1 MTDQGTTGTA
11 TPMPNALEVFR
22 SDLTRMEQQ
31 FAAALPE
38 HIPPARFTR
47 VVMTAIQNNPDL
59 LRCSRQSLFNSC
71 MRAAQDGLLP
81 DGREGAIVPFDSERG
96 ANTASWLPMIA
107 GLRKK
112 ARNSGE
118 LSDWYA
124 EVVRDGD
131 EFDYQ
136 LGDNPFIFHRP
147 AKASTGREAIT
158 HAYSIAVLKD
168 GTKSREV
175 LTIGQIEEI
184 RKKFAR
190 SKKGPWNDPVT
201 YPEMCR
207 KTVARRHS
215 KSLPMSSDLD
225 TLLRRDDD
233 LYDFGEAREEQK
245 HVGRPPLA
253 TALDYFG
260 QGDIPPPS
268 APDAAPI
275 GPAEAST
282 PSTPAAAPA
291 TPAGPK
297 NAGEYRAYFEAVV
310 EQAKATGRT
319 GDLLPWFNAD
329 AQRRMRNACGVLLE
343 HVDEMRS
350 IAAAAAAEGAPK

>member
-1 MTDQGTTGTA
+1 MTDQGTA

-22 SDLTRMEQQ
+22 GDLTRMEQQ

-124 EVVRDGD
+124 EVVREGD

-147 AKASTGREAIT
+147 AKASTGKEPIT

-184 RKKFAR
+184 RKKFSR

-207 KTVARRHS
+207 KTAARRHS

-225 TLLRRDDD
+225 TLMRRDDD
-233 LYDFGEAREEQK
+233 LYDFGETREETK
-245 HVGRPPLA
+245 HVHRPPMA

-260 QGDIPPPS
+260 QGDLPPPS

-275 GPAEAST
+275 GEAST
-282 PSTPAAAPA
+282 PSTPAAATPPA
-291 TPAGPK
+291 PPPGPK
-297 NAGEYRAYFEAVV
+297 DASEYRAYFDAVV
-310 EQAKATGRT
+310 EQAKQTGRT
-319 GDLLPWFNAD
+319 RDLLPWFNSD
-329 AQRRMRNACGVLLE
+329 AQRRMRNACGVLGE
-343 HVDEMRS
+343 QREDMQRVAT
-350 IAAAAAAEGAPK
+350 AATGEGAPQ